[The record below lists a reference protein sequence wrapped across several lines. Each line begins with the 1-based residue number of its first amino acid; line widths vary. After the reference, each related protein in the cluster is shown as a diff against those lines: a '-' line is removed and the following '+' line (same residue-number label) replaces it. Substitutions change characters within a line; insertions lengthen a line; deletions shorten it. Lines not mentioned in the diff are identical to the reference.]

1 MVEKNPL
8 SNLSYTN
15 KDFQE
20 IYPELLNYV
29 KNISYKWDPTI
40 SNESDPGLPAACTPD
55 RNAWKWLP
63 YSMLFQPGQY
73 HSVENHPAEPDSNA
87 VPSPP
92 PPFRKQILFIS
103 N

>member
-40 SNESDPGLPAACTPD
+40 SNE
-55 RNAWKWLP
+55 
-63 YSMLFQPGQY
+63 
-73 HSVENHPAEPDSNA
+73 
-87 VPSPP
+87 
-92 PPFRKQILFIS
+92 
-103 N
+103 

>member
-29 KNISYKWDPTI
+29 KNSEGYT
-40 SNESDPGLPAACTPD
+40 TPNLNAFGYGINQD
-55 RNAWKWLP
+55 TSAWKEL
-63 YSMLFQPGQY
+63 
-73 HSVENHPAEPDSNA
+73 
-87 VPSPP
+87 
-92 PPFRKQILFIS
+92 
-103 N
+103 